1 MDSNPNDGKEGEKG
15 NIDTEIDIEE
25 NTIDAPDGGWG
36 WLVVLGS
43 FIIHAIQGG
52 LERSNGILYL
62 QMRHHFGQSATD
74 TAWVLSLY
82 SLICRFVGPI
92 SSGLCTRYSFRV
104 VTFLGVSL
112 TVAGMLSSGF
122 VPTVQYL
129 YLTYGL
135 VVGVGCS
142 LSYTACI
149 LVVGHYFNTRR
160 GIAIGVAASGV
171 GFGCFAW
178 PPVLRALFEY
188 FGFRGAFLIIGAIVS
203 HVYICGMLFM
213 PLIRR
218 KVRIQLH
225 KITPDKDKNET
236 TVTLLSQEIKSKQ
249 LNEAIS
255 KHCENSS
262 ENSKMLSSDSK
273 TAKTEHI
280 PKRRF
285 IDLTLFRN
293 YAFTTMC
300 GQMVL
305 FALSYNLT
313 FVYLPALAKDQGI
326 SELEGSYLI
335 SITGVFDMIARISMS
350 ALLDTKH
357 VKPYRLIAYNL
368 TLFVTAAL
376 TVAMPSLHSFFH
388 FAFTC
393 ALFGFVSGT
402 YISQLA
408 LIMVD
413 ILGISNLASAFGLN
427 QLFQGI
433 GMLLGPVIGGLIR
446 DFLGN
451 YYLSFYCGSAS
462 TFAAGLL
469 LMTGNIWLRRRG
481 KAL

>member
-1 MDSNPNDGKEGEKG
+1 MHPKPNAGVEGEKG
-15 NIDTEIDIEE
+15 DFNSEIDIEE
-25 NTIDAPDGGWG
+25 STLTTPEWTVGGDGWSF
-36 WLVVLGS
+36 LGR
-43 FIIHAIQGG
+43 G
-52 LERSNGILYL
+52 LERSNGILYIH
-62 QMRHHFGQSATD
+62 MRQHFGQSATE

-82 SLICRFVGPI
+82 SLICRLVGPI
-92 SSGLCTRYSFRV
+92 SSGLCTRYSFRF
-104 VTFLGVSL
+104 VTFLGVSM
-112 TVAGMLSSGF
+112 TVAGMLTSGF

-178 PPVLRALFEY
+178 PPILRAFFEY

-203 HVYICGMLFM
+203 NVYVCGMLFM
-213 PLIRR
+213 PLSKR
-218 KVRIQLH
+218 KLKTKPQEVTLN
-225 KITPDKDKNET
+225 KDKNET
-236 TVTLLSQEIKSKQ
+236 TVSLLPQQEKRIQHFAEAVSCNGQNSTLFSP
-249 LNEAIS
+249 
-255 KHCENSS
+255 
-262 ENSKMLSSDSK
+262 DK
-273 TAKTEHI
+273 TTAETVHI

-293 YAFTTMC
+293 YAFFTVC
-300 GQMVL
+300 AQMVL
-305 FALSYNLT
+305 FALSYNMT

-350 ALLDTKH
+350 TLLDTKH
-357 VKPYRLIAYNL
+357 VKPYRLITYNMI
-368 TLFVTAAL
+368 LFIIAAL
-376 TVAMPSLHSFFH
+376 TVTIPSLHSFMQ
-388 FAFTC
+388 FAVIC
-393 ALFGFVSGT
+393 AIFGFVSGT
-402 YISQLA
+402 YISQVA
-408 LIMVD
+408 LILVD

-427 QLFQGI
+427 QLCYGL

-446 DFLGN
+446 DYLGN

-469 LMTGNIWLRRRG
+469 MMTGNIWLRRRG
-481 KAL
+481 DAL